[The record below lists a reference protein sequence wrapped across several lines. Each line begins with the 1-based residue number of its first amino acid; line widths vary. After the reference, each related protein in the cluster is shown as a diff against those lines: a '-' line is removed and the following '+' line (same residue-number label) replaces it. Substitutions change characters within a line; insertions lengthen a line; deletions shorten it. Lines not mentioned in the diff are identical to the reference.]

1 MTSSNNNSHIHFEN
15 NITSS
20 DNSTNNPLEDYHKLN
35 QYDQII
41 DLDHHLPKQSVKINQ
56 KKVLNKIKVL
66 DIFSNLNN
74 NNSQQNV
81 QGRPWLSNWQNE
93 DDLESV
99 DTSNYKKLQSKFKH
113 NNAGSST
120 LNNSLQS
127 PFLNEKG
134 SSTVLQSRT
143 IKSEMT
149 NLQQTSPINAQN
161 LEKIEESKHENHQSL
176 QLQLMV
182 SQSVPQMKNNEIEAL
197 TFNKNSPKQIVN
209 RKVIISKAEHTLT
222 QKVFEIPEKLNFQQQ
237 QNQASHPKI
246 QNPLKIYQNK
256 LPQKYQK
263 SALNSKGIS
272 PQSMTSNTSKYNQTK
287 SNFYSA
293 QESLKHKTQSFELS
307 QTDQNSYAQ
316 NYSNKNDSNKN
327 HYLQQNHEQN
337 SFNNTQIGFNSNTVV
352 GYSSIRN
359 NQSNQNITTSKTKIL
374 IPQNKFKPPTT
385 PKNFIKL
392 ENQQNLKVQG
402 NLQDQ
407 ISIVNQQQESKK
419 QQLQQN
425 QLSLTNTNNNY
436 LVRQSFDNFK
446 QNQLENT
453 KIPIVLSPQYLQL
466 SKHSSQSIPSQL
478 RLTSQKQSGSF
489 ATINNN
495 NLNNQSHSIIMS
507 NSQRSSS
514 HFNNMLLGENS
525 KTIDLSFQPLNP
537 LAQDNQIIKSSFSN
551 IIVDGSVI
559 KPTPPIQYDYN
570 RSRQRLPMSGF
581 QVDNNDASRSEFY
594 NNDVYLQKIFM
605 ISQGNSPMPNSKAYQ
620 YQDEQNLQSSNKKT
634 AIKPRVIESNSI
646 IPSPR
651 LFVKNG
657 SILKKQM
664 LILRKSQSKDLLIT
678 HQKKQLTR
686 SQDFSENC
694 KNKNQHSVHKQKK
707 KDVRVSFLLKRKLLP
722 LDKQSQIDNRHSHGS
737 LRAIH
742 NENILPQHNQQIN
755 NPFTQKQNEGDTTLL
770 NMTND
775 INQEGWHSFR
785 QLAVQ
790 TTLHSIQSIV
800 DGDFYGKSQAQ
811 LPPLSQFQKKKRKK
825 VLIKQKNLVDH
836 AQYDNSMLK
845 REGSSPFGL
854 HNDNKISHQRQSSQ
868 GNMRYFNENGS
879 DNKEH
884 QRQFKSMDLT
894 ETNTAFDNQCY
905 YQFNQEQQTL
915 NRKSTH
921 TRIDSKTKLNI
932 IFKDCIKNDQKVD
945 CEINSHQK
953 VEEYKQIAI
962 QEQVSSSKTKFIDT
976 KTLYEGKKW
985 VGNQKGF
992 MKNSIEQKIS
1002 QSLIQNNL

>member
-1 MTSSNNNSHIHFEN
+1 MFKEDLGCPIGRTKMTW
-15 NITSS
+15 
-20 DNSTNNPLEDYHKLN
+20 
-35 QYDQII
+35 
-41 DLDHHLPKQSVKINQ
+41 
-56 KKVLNKIKVL
+56 
-66 DIFSNLNN
+66 NL
-74 NNSQQNV
+74 
-81 QGRPWLSNWQNE
+81 
-93 DDLESV
+93 
-99 DTSNYKKLQSKFKH
+99 
-113 NNAGSST
+113 ST

-134 SSTVLQSRT
+134 SSAVLQSRT

-176 QLQLMV
+176 QLQFMV
-182 SQSVPQMKNNEIEAL
+182 SQPVPQMKNNEIEAL

-392 ENQQNLKVQG
+392 ENQQNLKVQ
-402 NLQDQ
+402 
-407 ISIVNQQQESKK
+407 
-419 QQLQQN
+419 
-425 QLSLTNTNNNY
+425 
-436 LVRQSFDNFK
+436 
-446 QNQLENT
+446 
-453 KIPIVLSPQYLQL
+453 VLSPQYLQL

>member
-352 GYSSIRN
+352 EQI
-359 NQSNQNITTSKTKIL
+359 QTTHDTQKLHKVGEL
-374 IPQNKFKPPTT
+374 V
-385 PKNFIKL
+385 KL
-392 ENQQNLKVQG
+392 E
-402 NLQDQ
+402 
-407 ISIVNQQQESKK
+407 S
-419 QQLQQN
+419 
-425 QLSLTNTNNNY
+425 
-436 LVRQSFDNFK
+436 
-446 QNQLENT
+446 
-453 KIPIVLSPQYLQL
+453 
-466 SKHSSQSIPSQL
+466 
-478 RLTSQKQSGSF
+478 
-489 ATINNN
+489 
-495 NLNNQSHSIIMS
+495 
-507 NSQRSSS
+507 
-514 HFNNMLLGENS
+514 
-525 KTIDLSFQPLNP
+525 LSFISLIF
-537 LAQDNQIIKSSFSN
+537 AIIQTLLPIHSLSTQTYFSK
-551 IIVDGSVI
+551 I
-559 KPTPPIQYDYN
+559 K
-570 RSRQRLPMSGF
+570 SRQRLPMSGF

-905 YQFNQEQQTL
+905 YQFNQE
-915 NRKSTH
+915 H
-921 TRIDSKTKLNI
+921 
-932 IFKDCIKNDQKVD
+932 
-945 CEINSHQK
+945 
-953 VEEYKQIAI
+953 
-962 QEQVSSSKTKFIDT
+962 
-976 KTLYEGKKW
+976 
-985 VGNQKGF
+985 
-992 MKNSIEQKIS
+992 
-1002 QSLIQNNL
+1002 